1 MPTNKIVLN
10 LKDVKHTCFTHKLPP
25 ELPNWYS
32 DRQLSLFYVEN
43 AQGKISHH
51 NYLIELRKYYK
62 LSNYLFYDKNV
73 DLRINER
80 SM

>member
-1 MPTNKIVLN
+1 MPPNKIVLN
-10 LKDVKHTCFTHKLPP
+10 LKDVKNTYFTHQLPP

-32 DRQLSLFYVEN
+32 DRQLSLFYVDN

-51 NYLIELRKYYK
+51 NYLIELNHFIR
-62 LSNYLFYDKNV
+62 SNYLFYDKNV

-80 SM
+80 NM